1 MNPKCNGCGEDAAV
15 LAAAGAPTLARAALG
30 GYGPR
35 LRDNAPGLAKRQKKR
50 KAARAARKRNRK

>member
-1 MNPKCNGCGEDAAV
+1 MDTQTLAAV